1 MSKALPIVDGRR
13 FGCTACGNCCM
24 EPGYVYMTGEE
35 VERIATHLALSE
47 RAFKAKF
54 RVQYERA
61 SKEWFIDALDG
72 KGCPLLDADRKCSV
86 HPVKPRQCSTFPF
99 WDELLDDAAR
109 WEASKSFCPGLDAPK
124 GELYDRGRILA
135 IRAGWLGT

>member
-1 MSKALPIVDGRR
+1 
-13 FGCTACGNCCM
+13 M
-24 EPGYVYMTGEE
+24 EPGYVYMSSEE
-35 VERIATHLALSE
+35 VDRIAAHLALSV
-47 RAFKAKF
+47 RAFKERF
-54 RVQYERA
+54 RVQYERS

-72 KGCPLLDADRKCSV
+72 KGCPLLDTERKCSV

-99 WDELLDDAAR
+99 WDELLADAVR